1 MELTIEKLEEI
12 LLAHEERLIR
22 KFKTLLERT
31 KSIRINQKTAGELY
45 GKANIRNWRASG
57 RLKAYK
63 MGCAI
68 EYEVAVLDELM
79 KERQLF
85 IRKIVK

>member
-22 KFKTLLERT
+22 QFKTLLERP

-45 GKANIRNWRASG
+45 GKPNIKNWRASG
-57 RLKAYK
+57 QLKAYK

-68 EYEVAVLDELM
+68 EYEVAVLDKLM
-79 KERQLF
+79 EQRQLF
-85 IRKIVK
+85 IKH

>member
-1 MELTIEKLEEI
+1 MELTIEKLQEI
-12 LLAHEERLIR
+12 LLDHEARLIR
-22 KFKTLLERT
+22 QFKELLVKP

-45 GKANIRNWRASG
+45 GKPNVKNWRLTG
-57 RLKAYK
+57 QLTAYK

-79 KERQLF
+79 KQRQL
-85 IRKIVK
+85 IIKRK